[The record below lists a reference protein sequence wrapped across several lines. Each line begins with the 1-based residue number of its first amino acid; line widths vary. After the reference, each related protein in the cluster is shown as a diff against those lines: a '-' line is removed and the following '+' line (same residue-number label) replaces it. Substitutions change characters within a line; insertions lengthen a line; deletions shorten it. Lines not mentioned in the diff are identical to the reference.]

1 MSRKESSILRL
12 KETSNCYKCRNR
24 ADSHN
29 SLHKKYS
36 KIRSNHIVSSLGIG
50 LVNANL
56 GKRSLLAFTVSKS
69 RPLASKIK
77 ETSTTASCTDA
88 QCVDQRGNKSGK
100 CIEYRKFH
108 FGNQN
113 RVKQ

>member
-12 KETSNCYKCRNR
+12 KREASNCYKCRNR

-50 LVNANL
+50 LVDANL
-56 GKRSLLAFTVSKS
+56 GKSSLLVFTVSKS

-77 ETSTTASCTDA
+77 ETSTAASGTDA
-88 QCVDQRGNKSGK
+88 QCVD
-100 CIEYRKFH
+100 
-108 FGNQN
+108 
-113 RVKQ
+113 